1 MMSNIHKHIQES
13 TVRKL
18 ENGGKRRTDLDVIRL
33 FACLT
38 ILLIHF
44 NASVCGYDIAGNFI
58 YPNQLVPIFYFRCV
72 YLGEIGNNLF
82 FMLSGAALCLSRTD
96 IALTGKGLWKFYKK
110 RILTLMPA
118 FWIAW
123 VAATAAQLLFGKT
136 VSGAPAWYLVFS
148 LTGMDGY
155 FGFRG
160 WIADWFYQVGEWYL
174 GCALLCYLVWP
185 FVQWLWKKLP
195 TTIFLAGT
203 VAAFTLA
210 VYLGGGN
217 SVLVS
222 IRICQM
228 VAGACFVKY
237 IKTVKNW
244 KLLTGSIAVAT
255 VCVIWQDHIHAITV
269 SSAVCW
275 VIFLLLALLVECLP
289 HFFEK
294 HAHAI
299 SVLSAYT
306 YPIFLVHHK
315 VISLMAA
322 RFDLSTFSYRYTV
335 VLFVAYAMVSVFCAH
350 ALKRATEKTMSF
362 FKSKASR
369 I

>member
-1 MMSNIHKHIQES
+1 MKTLDEG
-13 TVRKL
+13 RKW
-18 ENGGKRRTDLDVIRL
+18 RIDLDVIRL

-58 YPNQLVPIFYFRCV
+58 YPNQLVPIYYFRCV

-82 FMLSGAALCLSRTD
+82 FMLSGASLCLSRAD
-96 IALTGKGLWKFYKK
+96 IPLTGKGLLGFYKK
-110 RILTLMPA
+110 RFWALMPA

-123 VAATAAQLLFGKT
+123 IAATAASLLFGKT
-136 VSGAPAWYLVFS
+136 VSGASIKYLLFS
-148 LTGMDGY
+148 LIGMDGY

-185 FVQWLWKKLP
+185 FVQWLWKRLP
-195 TTIFLAGT
+195 TAIFLVGT
-203 VAAFTLA
+203 AAAFAIA

-217 SVLVS
+217 SVLVT
-222 IRICQM
+222 IRVCQM
-228 VAGACFVKY
+228 IAGACFIKY
-237 IKTVKNW
+237 IKAAKNW
-244 KLLTGSIAVAT
+244 KLLTGSIAVAAA
-255 VCVIWQDHIHAITV
+255 CVIWQDYIHAITV

-289 HFFEK
+289 NFFSK

-299 SVLSAYT
+299 SLLSAYT

-315 VISLMAA
+315 IISLMAA
-322 RFDLSTFSYRYTV
+322 RFDLSSFSYRYTV
-335 VLFVAYAMVSVFCAH
+335 VLFIAYMIVSCAS
-350 ALKRATEKTMSF
+350 AYVLKRVTD
-362 FKSKASR
+362 KANRLFSGGTPSL
-369 I
+369 

>member
-1 MMSNIHKHIQES
+1 M
-13 TVRKL
+13 RKL

-44 NASVCGYDIAGNFI
+44 NASVCGYDIAGDFI

-82 FMLSGAALCLSRTD
+82 FMLSGASLCLRRSD
-96 IALTGKGLWKFYKK
+96 IPLTGKGLWRFYKK
-110 RILTLMPA
+110 RFLTLMPA

-123 VAATAAQLLFGKT
+123 IVATAAQLLFGKT

-155 FGFRG
+155 FAARG
-160 WIADWFYQVGEWYL
+160 WIVNWFYQVGEWYL

-203 VAAFTLA
+203 AAAFTLA

-217 SVLVS
+217 GVLVT
-222 IRICQM
+222 IRVCQM

-237 IKTVKNW
+237 IKTVRNW
-244 KLLTGSIAVAT
+244 KLLTSSIAVAA
-255 VCVIWQDHIHAITV
+255 VCVIWQDHIHAIAV
-269 SSAVCW
+269 SSVVCW

-289 HFFEK
+289 NFFGK
-294 HAHAI
+294 HAHTI

-335 VLFVAYAMVSVFCAH
+335 VLFIAYMIVSCVSAYV
-350 ALKRATEKTMSF
+350 LKRVTDKVAAFFAAERCDFEMS
-362 FKSKASR
+362 
-369 I
+369 